1 MPTIRHLG
9 TNAFAFSTNS
19 GTRGFLVTY
28 PLFLAR
34 LLVRSGIAHW
44 LPATRQWTKGGTAV
58 LHHYSDQ
65 VLTAPCAELSAFG
78 EFREV
83 HGPDTIDLA
92 LGSPRFDL
100 ASSGTTKLPAERRGW
115 PPATGLTELREAVAV
130 KLAAEQKVTVDAGDE
145 VLITHGAAGA
155 VSVVLD
161 TFVNARDRVV
171 VLAPTSPLY
180 ALALKHRRAR
190 LRWVSSWTE
199 NGRLRFRLDQFA
211 RAVRGARLVLV
222 NSPANPTGGV
232 LGSED
237 LEQIAWWAERR
248 DALIL
253 SDEVFAAYHYQ
264 RQEPSI
270 GAMARAR
277 RRTLVIGSVSKEFAL
292 ASARVGWLA
301 GHRHLLRPCM
311 LASALHTPF
320 VPTLC
325 QQIALT
331 ALQQG
336 SGAFAAIRAQF
347 ASRRRYAFERLQAMG
362 LRPQWPEGAFFL
374 WVGLNG
380 RAADGRAFARQLLQ
394 EQKVLVSPGDVFGPG
409 GTDHIRISYAMEDG
423 RLREGLSR
431 MAQFVGRQ
439 PAIPAQHPPQAA

>member
-1 MPTIRHLG
+1 V
-9 TNAFAFSTNS
+9 A
-19 GTRGFLVTY
+19 Y
-28 PLFLAR
+28 PFFLAR
-34 LLVRSGIAHW
+34 LLVRSGIARW
-44 LPATRQWTKGGTAV
+44 LPAAKQWTKGGTGV

-65 VLTAPCAELSAFG
+65 VLAAPYAELSAFG

-100 ASSGTTKLPAERRGW
+100 VPSGTTKLPAERRGW
-115 PPATGLTELREAVAV
+115 PPATGLAELRDAVAA
-130 KLAAEQKVTVDAGDE
+130 KLAAEQQVTVDAGDE
-145 VLITHGAAGA
+145 VLITQGAAGA

-211 RAVRGARLVLV
+211 RAVRGARLVIV

-232 LGSED
+232 LAPED

-264 RQEPSI
+264 GQAPSI
-270 GAMARAR
+270 GALPRAR
-277 RRTLVIGSVSKEFAL
+277 RRTLVAGSVSKEYAL

-301 GHRHLLRPCM
+301 GHRHLLRPCT
-311 LASALHTPF
+311 LVNALHTPF

-325 QQIALT
+325 QQIALSV
-331 ALQQG
+331 LQQG
-336 SGAFAAIRAQF
+336 SGAFAAIRTQF
-347 ASRRRYAFERLQAMG
+347 SSRRRYAFERLQTMG
-362 LRPQWPEGAFFL
+362 LRPEWPEGTFFL

-380 RAADGRAFARQLLQ
+380 PTADGRAFARQLLH

-409 GTDHIRISYAMEDG
+409 GADHIRISYAMEDG

-431 MAQFVGRQ
+431 IAQFVADKRTV
-439 PAIPAQHPPQAA
+439 PAQQPPQAA